1 MNETDISRTASTT
14 KAAAFASPKWAY
26 ETDDYLNGDNSQT
39 PEEDLL
45 SEAYEHL
52 GRSDLA
58 ECIRGGRRYH
68 RLADILL
75 HWDPCLGEKR
85 ALGQLTGLTRA
96 FEGEDKNLPTTLGD
110 WVDWAKETHK
120 GESDLELIIDL
131 DEQFRRLR
139 HRHPENVACEGIVP
153 NFLKLMGYE

>member
-1 MNETDISRTASTT
+1 LLRTASTT
-14 KAAAFASPKWAY
+14 KAAAFAAPKWAY
-26 ETDDYLNGDNSQT
+26 ETDDYLNGDSSQT

-45 SEAYEHL
+45 SEAYERV
-52 GRSDLA
+52 GRPDLA
-58 ECIRGGRRYH
+58 DCIRGGRRYH

-96 FEGEDKNLPTTLGD
+96 FEGEDKDLPTTLVG
-110 WVDWAKETHK
+110 WVEWAKEMHVANP
-120 GESDLELIIDL
+120 DLEFIMGL
-131 DEQFRRLR
+131 DEQFRKLR
-139 HRHPENVACEGIVP
+139 HRHPENVICELIVP